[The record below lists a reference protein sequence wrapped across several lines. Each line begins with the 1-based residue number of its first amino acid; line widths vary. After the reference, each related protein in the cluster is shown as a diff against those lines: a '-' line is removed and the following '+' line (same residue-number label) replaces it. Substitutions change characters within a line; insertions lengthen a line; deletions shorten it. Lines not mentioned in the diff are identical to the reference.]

1 MEAVAKALEL
11 DPDSDIA
18 HDIYADLL
26 MHYRHDWD
34 GAEREYERALE
45 LNPNSLDSHN
55 DHACLLAA
63 LGRFPEAFAELDRAA
78 ALDPLNPFVQQ
89 MYGTILNLGRRYD
102 EAAKHFHRALE
113 LDPQNGQAHMGL
125 IRTAELTG
133 SYADAL
139 SMLEERVRA
148 IGGDLN

>member
-1 MEAVAKALEL
+1 
-11 DPDSDIA
+11 
-18 HDIYADLL
+18 
-26 MHYRHDWD
+26 
-34 GAEREYERALE
+34 
-45 LNPNSLDSHN
+45 
-55 DHACLLAA
+55 
-63 LGRFPEAFAELDRAA
+63 DRAA

-148 IGGDLN
+148 IGGDLNQSAPAGILYARMGRRGDALRVASNVAKPGANPSNLARLYFELGDMDHGFEWLEKYFDNGSPIFV